1 MLLPVIVLR
10 GADDRLKIE
19 SDRRISGNCD
29 LWELLD
35 DNQFELQ
42 RLVFAHAKLAEIEM
56 AIVPREGILLNMIS
70 DPDLN
75 PHTLSNLR
83 TVLRQH
89 KHRTI
94 VNHPKQVLQTHRDEV
109 AKTAAGITGL
119 VTPGTIRVA
128 NKPAIAKKSV
138 AEAELRY
145 PLLARA
151 TGAHGGKALV
161 KIDEAAKIGEISALS
176 SRQVY
181 LTEFHDFRSHDGLY
195 RKCRF
200 FVFATGEVVPRH
212 LIIGRDWNIHSRT
225 RADVM
230 IAQPSLLDEEREFL
244 ENYQAILGDRGMTA
258 LRTLRKHLGLHCLGV
273 DASLL
278 ANGDLLLF
286 EANACMNA
294 LPFPSAGEPFD
305 YLLPTKARL
314 TQALSNLL
322 LALRSP
328 TP

>member
-1 MLLPVIVLR
+1 MVIPVIVLR
-10 GADDRLKIE
+10 GADDRLRIE
-19 SDRRISGNCD
+19 STRRISGNCD

-35 DNQFELQ
+35 DTRFELQ

-56 AIVPREGILLNMIS
+56 AIAPREGILLNTIS
-70 DPDLN
+70 DPDIN

-89 KHRTI
+89 KNRTM
-94 VNHPKQVLQTHRDEV
+94 VNHPKYVLQTHRDEV
-109 AKTAAGITGL
+109 AKIAAGIKGL

-128 NKPAIAKKSV
+128 NKPALAKKSV
-138 AEAELRY
+138 AAAGLSY

-151 TGAHGGKALV
+151 TGTHGGISLV
-161 KIDEAAKIGEISALS
+161 KIDEAAKIDAISTLS

-212 LIIGRDWNIHSRT
+212 LIIGRNWNIHSRT
-225 RADVM
+225 RSDVM
-230 IAQPSLLDEEREFL
+230 ISQPSLQEEEREFL
-244 ENYQAILGDRGMTA
+244 EDNQAILGDRRLAA
-258 LRTLRKHLGLHCLGV
+258 LRALIDKLGLHYLGV
-273 DASLL
+273 DASPLP
-278 ANGDLLLF
+278 NGDLLLF

-294 LPFPSAGEPFD
+294 LPFPAAGDPFD
-305 YLLPTKARL
+305 YLLPMRSRL
-314 TQALSNLL
+314 TQAFSNLL
-322 LALRSP
+322 LTL
-328 TP
+328 

>member
-10 GADDRLKIE
+10 GADNKLLIE
-19 SDRRISGNCD
+19 SDRTIRGNCD
-29 LWELLD
+29 LWELID
-35 DNQFELQ
+35 PSRFELQ

-56 AIVPREGILLNMIS
+56 AIVPREGILFNMIS

-75 PHTLSNLR
+75 PHILSNLR
-83 TVLRQH
+83 TVLRQQ
-89 KHRTI
+89 KNRKI
-94 VNHPKQVLQTHRDEV
+94 VNHPKQVLQTHREEV
-109 AKTAAGITGL
+109 AKAASGITGL

-138 AEAELRY
+138 AAAGLRY
-145 PLLARA
+145 PLLARS

-161 KIDEAAKIGEISALS
+161 KIDEASKIGEISTLS
-176 SRQVY
+176 SRQIY
-181 LTEFHDFRSHDGLY
+181 LTEFYDFRSRDDLY

-200 FVFATGEVVPRH
+200 FVFATGELVPRH

-225 RADVM
+225 RSDVM

-244 ENYQAILGDRGMTA
+244 ENHQAILGDRRLNA
-258 LRTLRKHLGLHCLGV
+258 LRTLINRLGLHCLGV
-273 DASLL
+273 DASPL

-294 LPFPSAGEPFD
+294 LPFPEVGDPFD
-305 YLLPTKARL
+305 YLLPIKARL

-322 LALRSP
+322 LAL
-328 TP
+328 